1 MKTKLFTLIMI
12 VLIFSCS
19 KEENGISNSDIR
31 TELGLKKQQL
41 SIKEIDNIKKKT
53 EPIYFN
59 SIEEAKEFLD
69 ITSND
74 FEDTEIKPSENKV
87 KIMFRQGPCDKKKGS
102 AKLTTGNLSIYMYLN
117 VTFNYDG
124 KEVSDMDSNIS
135 GFTLGLSYDHVSS
148 NYSVSS
154 DNNINFTVQ
163 GIMNYNIVV
172 EGIGTVFR
180 QNVTLEGSYNPCN
193 NSGSIA
199 RCPPYVCGG
208 LQ

>member
-163 GIMNYNIVV
+163 GTMNYNIVV

>member
-117 VTFNYDG
+117 VTINYDG

-193 NSGSIA
+193 NSGSIT